1 LQFEETCATHQLKPG
16 EVLQLLR
23 IFVSGQS
30 GGVDLFGMLALLG
43 ASECANRLTA
53 AMEYAVKKA

>member
-1 LQFEETCATHQLKPG
+1 
-16 EVLQLLR
+16 LR

-43 ASECANRLTA
+43 ANECANRLTA
-53 AMEYAVKKA
+53 AMEHAVKKA